1 MDESTRLTDPPN
13 NQQQQQNN
21 NNNNSNHHHHQQQ
34 QQQQEFR
41 DDECSTDSGCSSG
54 SSTGSAE
61 RLSKR
66 GSGDRF
72 YEGGKFPRT
81 HHYLDQLRG
90 RSSNSRSQEKLSR
103 RNCSNE
109 RSSRAK
115 SSRSWS
121 PSDCRSRPSAESP
134 FHSQS
139 PSDAHSSDS
148 DSLQRPS
155 ASSTLRKALQSLK
168 LSGRAEKTEKK
179 HTKKS
184 PKRILRSPVTYT
196 YVKGLSGLPTQR
208 VPKIATTHHQI
219 IMPCTCQDSIGLYR

>member
-1 MDESTRLTDPPN
+1 MDESTRLTETTH
-13 NQQQQQNN
+13 QNRN
-21 NNNNSNHHHHQQQ
+21 RHT
-34 QQQQEFR
+34 EFR

-54 SSTGSAE
+54 GSTGSAE

-72 YEGGKFPRT
+72 YEGGRFPRT
-81 HHYLDQLRG
+81 HYYLDRLRG

-109 RSSRAK
+109 RSRAK

-121 PSDCRSRPSAESP
+121 PSDCRSRPSTESP

-139 PSDAHSSDS
+139 PSDAQSSDS
-148 DSLQRPS
+148 DSLQRPT

-168 LSGRAEKTEKK
+168 ISGRAEKSEKK
-179 HTKKS
+179 LTKKS

-208 VPKIATTHHQI
+208 VPKITTQQI
-219 IMPCTCQDSIGLYR
+219 IMPCTCQDTIGLYR